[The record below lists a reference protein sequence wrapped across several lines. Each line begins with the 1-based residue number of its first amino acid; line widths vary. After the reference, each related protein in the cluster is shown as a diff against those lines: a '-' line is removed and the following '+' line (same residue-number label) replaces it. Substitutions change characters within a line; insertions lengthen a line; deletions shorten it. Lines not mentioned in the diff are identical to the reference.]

1 MLLPPQHPHS
11 QRPVQSGIL
20 SQHYLL
26 HFWPLPIHAFIDLRR
41 LVEHVL
47 LYAAVCYALF
57 KFVVNENI
65 IYESWLVKGPS
76 AVAY

>member
-1 MLLPPQHPHS
+1 MLHPPQHPHS

-26 HFWPLPIHAFIDLRR
+26 HFWPFPMHAFIDLRR

-57 KFVVNENI
+57 KFVVNENT